1 MEINKIKEINNVYD
15 TINYALIDIE
25 KEIEPFELYLNNQ
38 NIAYEIES
46 KDVIKKKLKIILI
59 KIKKLSN
66 KVKQFEKD
74 VIIDK
79 EIKHIFYP
87 KAKILLQK
95 YTGILKRILIVN
107 DKFENLQKN
116 ENISK
121 NHYLNSTNND
131 EINIEFSEEKNISQQ
146 QKTLQMGNQDVIN
159 KYTETQE
166 RNNEIKKIAIEIKEL
181 YEIFQDFTFLVEEQ
195 HEQIL
200 SIDNNIQEAQTIVKK
215 GNNNLIL
222 AIEKQKKTRKI
233 YCCCAFLFIIILII
247 IFSLIGGLSSKL

>member
-131 EINIEFSEEKNISQQ
+131 EINIEFSEEK
-146 QKTLQMGNQDVIN
+146 
-159 KYTETQE
+159 
-166 RNNEIKKIAIEIKEL
+166 KIAIEIKEL

-200 SIDNNIQEAQTIVKK
+200 SIDNNIQETQTIVKK